1 MSSRHSTPL
10 EIERINLIASQSTAT
25 PSVASLPNAFE
36 RLGQAQPVASPTSQR
51 DRCTRLPV
59 EYNDNYNP
67 YKPLNLEKPIEYTP
81 YASGEPLFDDRPIH
95 VPSLRRHY
103 TVASAS
109 V

>member
-10 EIERINLIASQSTAT
+10 EIERIDLIASQSTAT

-59 EYNDNYNP
+59 EYNDNYNH
-67 YKPLNLEKPIEYTP
+67 YKPLNLKKPVK
-81 YASGEPLFDDRPIH
+81 YARFASREPSFDDIL
-95 VPSLRRHY
+95 SRRY
-103 TVASAS
+103 T
-109 V
+109 